1 MMTYDGELWR
11 LRGALQVS
19 ELCGLESE
27 SAQFDRLLYRGFIF
41 KK

>member
-1 MMTYDGELWR
+1 MRTYDGELWR

-27 SAQFDRLLYRGFIF
+27 LQLVTL
-41 KK
+41 